1 MTQQNN
7 PVSLESRRAF
17 MTTLAGLVPLRRL
30 LASQPPLP
38 DARLVGTVELGDPS
52 GAPVPPFGTLL
63 GTGLDARLF
72 TDLSTLESDRLTIAN
87 DKFFV
92 RTAFPA
98 TIDIANRG
106 LFGWDK
112 ERRRDPSRSMP

>member
-1 MTQQNN
+1 MIQKNN

-17 MTTLAGLVPLRRL
+17 MPALAALVPLRRL
-30 LASQPPLP
+30 LAVQRPI
-38 DARLVGTVELGDPS
+38 AGGRLLGTVELGDPS

-63 GTGLDARLF
+63 GSGLDARLF
-72 TDLSTLESDRLTIAN
+72 TDLSTLDPDRLITPN

-98 TIDIANRG
+98 VIDIT
-106 LFGWDK
+106 K
-112 ERRRDPSRSMP
+112 P